1 MSSAA
6 QLWKTRLKCG
16 YTVVLRGIEP
26 LAYSI
31 VSDYIRIVSDYNGCL
46 AIPLNIDT
54 ITRSAHRPADWRR
67 WVRLCPVWLWGRYG
81 GSTDAD
87 SPLVLALEMLGRLP
101 ASAGA
106 NRRPVDTVLC
116 DARLLR

>member
-1 MSSAA
+1 MPVPTAAGLNRPDLSVLGGRPHTTPSQVIPCFGGVNRAVSSAA

-54 ITRSAHRPADWRR
+54 ITRSAHRPADWPSGGFGC
-67 WVRLCPVWLWGRYG
+67 VRL
-81 GSTDAD
+81 
-87 SPLVLALEMLGRLP
+87 ALG
-101 ASAGA
+101 
-106 NRRPVDTVLC
+106 
-116 DARLLR
+116 